1 MKHRLRQQRKFQKC
15 QLQRW
20 MWWHSLIKLCKLIRS
35 WCMRNSGNYICGWA
49 IMDLPG
55 YHHIWQVLKMAVRKS
70 SDDEIKLSN
79 WGVHAREILATTV
92 DAPFSMGNRGSPA
105 RCHHVS
111 MGALPPRFVV
121 TPEMEPS
128 LYWLQQSHHWQPSLP
143 RSQVVIHD
151 QYSWSIIVGHLPV
164 TWPKLLISGQGFNSF
179 TIDNH
184 LSL

>member
-1 MKHRLRQQRKFQKC
+1 MHEKLWPVQSMLHSQYGPPCFENVYYKEQQWWNPRH
-15 QLQRW
+15 QL
-20 MWWHSLIKLCKLIRS
+20 KKNYPTKEYIRA
-35 WCMRNSGNYICGWA
+35 W
-49 IMDLPG
+49 
-55 YHHIWQVLKMAVRKS
+55 
-70 SDDEIKLSN
+70 
-79 WGVHAREILATTV
+79 EILATSV
-92 DAPFSMGNRGSPA
+92 DVTFSMGNRGSPA